1 MGLDEVG
8 MKRFANRQVRTIG
21 KMLLGFAGS
30 ALIATCASVQS
41 TGTAHAAD
49 GAGPALF
56 IIVIDP
62 ELLTVGIEAPLAN
75 YGVAPNSDYD
85 IMRDAVSAAI
95 NSNIEKLEPSA
106 GSKITPNEEAGCRYD
121 DGNESIFERDG
132 KWVVELDAQFECDQA
147 SNLTHIH
154 FNILDLPGFT
164 KATARIIDGDRE
176 VEVPLDGANR
186 KLDLR

>member
-1 MGLDEVG
+1 MT
-8 MKRFANRQVRTIG
+8 RQISFIS
-21 KMLLGFAGS
+21 KILLCLAGS
-30 ALIATCASVQS
+30 VLFSACAAAQS
-41 TGTAHAAD
+41 SGTATPPAPAE
-49 GAGPALF
+49 GAGSALF

-62 ELLTVGIEAPLAN
+62 GILTIGFEAPLAN

-85 IMRDAVSAAI
+85 TMRDAVSAAI
-95 NSNIEKLEPSA
+95 NSDIEKLEPSA

-154 FNILDLPGFT
+154 FNIFDLPGFT
-164 KATARIIDGDRE
+164 SATARIIDGDRE
-176 VEVPLDGANR
+176 VEVPLDDVDR

>member
-1 MGLDEVG
+1 MSRYVARRMG
-8 MKRFANRQVRTIG
+8 TIR
-21 KMLLGFAGS
+21 KFLLCLASSVLLWAYAAGQGS
-30 ALIATCASVQS
+30 
-41 TGTAHAAD
+41 GTARAAED
-49 GAGPALF
+49 GSGPALF

-85 IMRDAVSAAI
+85 SMRDAVSAAI

-147 SNLTHIH
+147 ANLTHIH
-154 FNILDLPGFT
+154 FNIFDLPGFT
-164 KATARIIDGDRE
+164 KATARILDGDRE